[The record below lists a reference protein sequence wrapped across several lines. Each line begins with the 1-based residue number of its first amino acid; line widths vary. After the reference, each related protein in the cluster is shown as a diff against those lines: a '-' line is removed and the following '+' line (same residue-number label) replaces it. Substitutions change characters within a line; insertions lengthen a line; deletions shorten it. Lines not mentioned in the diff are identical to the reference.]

1 MRDETRRPPYTYACH
16 AGQPAELA
24 APAAT
29 YIHIVSPA
37 LLLDAVTTCI
47 VSFLSCQGLVAPVTL
62 ATLLVTLLVPGVNQ
76 LFIHVLGWEL
86 RGAAVGRVLLQLL
99 RLLAQLV
106 VVAWHN
112 RR

>member
-1 MRDETRRPPYTYACH
+1 
-16 AGQPAELA
+16 
-24 APAAT
+24 
-29 YIHIVSPA
+29 
-37 LLLDAVTTCI
+37 
-47 VSFLSCQGLVAPVTL
+47 
-62 ATLLVTLLVPGVNQ
+62 
-76 LFIHVLGWEL
+76 VLGWEL